1 MNYDRRRN
9 GLETKIKMLSDT
21 LEKQKKTKAG
31 MPQSLVNKVNEPS
44 KCSTWIFKPNLLI
57 NDFIFTSIPIQ
68 RTFVK
73 KKNIGFFSTGIVQR
87 QY

>member
-1 MNYDRRRN
+1 
-9 GLETKIKMLSDT
+9 MLSDT

-73 KKNIGFFSTGIVQR
+73 KTLDFSVLGLFKDNARLMLT
-87 QY
+87 